1 MAVINIYQGHVTAGK
16 TDGTLVST
24 NGTMSAP
31 VDVVL
36 DPQIDETKVIPLA
49 IRAMPG
55 YKTSG
60 KTVITDNNDSDDRW
74 KLSWTMGG
82 TFSDSIQ
89 TSREI
94 TAVNTLFFAKV
105 SASSTETITEDTLA
119 SLKVNTKIVSDNIA
133 EPGDTETVP
142 GGGTSVAAG
151 GIAGVLLDGVEQY
164 VNYYNYVEL
173 DLSNYQNPPTR
184 DISWM
189 DIKRMFQQ
197 GGS

>member
-1 MAVINIYQGHVTAGK
+1 MAVLNIYQGNVTEGK

-36 DPQIDETKVIPLA
+36 DPQINETKVIPLA
-49 IRAMPG
+49 VRAMPG

-60 KTVITDNNDSDDRW
+60 KTVITDNNDSEDRW

-89 TSREI
+89 TNREI

-119 SLKVNTKIVSDNIA
+119 SLKINTKIVSDDIA
-133 EPGDTETVP
+133 EPGDTDTIS
-142 GGGTSVAAG
+142 GGGTSLAEG

-173 DLSNYQNPPTR
+173 NLSAYANPPTR

-189 DIKRMFQQ
+189 DIKRMFQ
-197 GGS
+197 

>member
-1 MAVINIYQGHVTAGK
+1 MDNILNIYQGHVTAGK
-16 TDGTLVST
+16 TDGKLVST
-24 NGTMSAP
+24 NGSMSAP

-36 DPQIDETKVIPLA
+36 DPQLNETKVIPLA
-49 IRAMPG
+49 IRATPG

-60 KTVITDNNDSDDRW
+60 TTTISDSNDTNDRW

-82 TFSDSIQ
+82 TFTDSIS

-94 TAVNTLFFAKV
+94 TAVNTIFFARA

-119 SLKVNTKIVSDNIA
+119 SLKINAKYVSDNIA
-133 EPGDTETVP
+133 EPGDPDTIS
-142 GGGTSVAAG
+142 GGTSVVNV

-164 VNYYNYVEL
+164 INYYNYVEL
-173 DLSNYQNPPTR
+173 DLSDYANPPTR

-189 DIKRMFQQ
+189 DIKRLFTQ